1 MFFIYYFFHMSIT
14 LPRSIM
20 IHEIIQHYVLEE
32 GMTEVEVLELRHEL
46 SNTSTTDI
54 KKLYYSLEG

>member
-1 MFFIYYFFHMSIT
+1 MSIT

-32 GMTEVEVLELRHEL
+32 GMTQVEALELRHEL
-46 SNTSTTDI
+46 SNTSTKDI
-54 KKLYYSLEG
+54 KQLYYSLEE